1 MIIKSKVPLSLVV
14 EPLQLWPTLIKNF
27 MLLEVM
33 MAYLDFKTFGN
44 LIFSIKLGEKSRLK
58 VELFL
63 KFEADTV

>member
-1 MIIKSKVPLSLVV
+1 MIIKSKVPLSPVV

-33 MAYLDFKTFGN
+33 MAYLGFKTFGN

-63 KFEADTV
+63 K